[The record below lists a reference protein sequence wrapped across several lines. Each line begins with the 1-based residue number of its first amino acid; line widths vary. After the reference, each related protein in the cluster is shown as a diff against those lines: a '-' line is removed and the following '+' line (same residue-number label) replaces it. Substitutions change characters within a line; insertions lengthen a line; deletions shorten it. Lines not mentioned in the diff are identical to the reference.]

1 VTEVLLTNT
10 IDTEAI
16 NIQDF
21 WIKLW
26 KINFKPKTQML

>member
-16 NIQDF
+16 NIEDF

-26 KINFKPKTQML
+26 K

>member
-26 KINFKPKTQML
+26 K